1 MALYSSYI
9 AIGDSF
15 SEGYGDEG
23 PDGVPRGWAD
33 FVALGLALGGLAL
46 GGCGGAKPVDC
57 GGTSSGGD
65 HAGVAR
71 PGG

>member
-23 PDGVPRGWAD
+23 LDGVPRGWAD
-33 FVALGLALGGLAL
+33 FVALGLARPRIERRRDLEFGNCDSRATQRLGGRL
-46 GGCGGAKPVDC
+46 
-57 GGTSSGGD
+57 
-65 HAGVAR
+65 
-71 PGG
+71 